1 MADLPTLYPA
11 EVRVLGCLIEKKELT
26 PDVYPLTLNAAVTAA
41 NQKTARDPVMSLDQ
55 AEVQR
60 ALKLLQE
67 KRLVRQVF
75 ASRVERYEHTL
86 GQTFSLTQPQCVLL
100 GLLMLRGPQTAHE
113 LLARSE
119 RMARF
124 ASAEQARSELD
135 LMIGRSPPLV
145 QFIERGPGQRE
156 DRYAHLFSGP
166 VQLAPSAER
175 SSSTT
180 GPADRALLE
189 ERVEE
194 LERRV
199 AALEARLASGAKE

>member
-1 MADLPTLYPA
+1 MTDLPTLYPA
-11 EVRVLGCLIEKKELT
+11 EVRILGCLVEKKELT
-26 PDVYPLTLNAAVTAA
+26 PDIYPLTLNAALAAA
-41 NQKTARDPVMSLDQ
+41 NQKTGREPVMELDQ
-55 AEVQR
+55 GEVLR

-75 ASRVERYEHTL
+75 ASRVERYEHQL
-86 GQTFSLTQPQCVLL
+86 AQAFSLTQGQVAIL

-124 ASAEQARSELD
+124 SSIDQLRTELD
-135 LMIGRSPPLV
+135 LLIGKNPPLV
-145 QFIERGPGQRE
+145 QLIERGPGQRE

-166 VQLAPSAER
+166 VEQAAPADRTR
-175 SSSTT
+175 SL
-180 GPADRALLE
+180 GAVDRALLE
-189 ERVEE
+189 ERVAE

-199 AALEARLASGAKE
+199 AALEERLSAIAGA